1 MNQLQTSQNNS
12 ITFSSEQIAVVK
24 NQIAKDATDMELKSF
39 IYQCERT
46 GLDPFSRQIYFMKD
60 KSGKVMIQTSI
71 DGFRLIA
78 ERSGAY
84 EGQTQ
89 ALWCGPDGVWKDVW
103 MSPDYPVAAKVGV
116 YKKGFREALYAI
128 AHWNEYFGVPGFMHK
143 KMPTLMLAKVAESL
157 ALRKAFPNEMSGL
170 YTQEEMN
177 NEPEK
182 TKTIVSETKVAPRAT
197 PIVLPKDAKL
207 SSDGGFISRR
217 ENPPFIM
224 AQETPIDNAEMV
236 GAFEQFNAPQG
247 DVSSGPIDENALG
260 VELYVCKFGK
270 KHINKTLQQIGTDD
284 VKSYGDYIAREAHKG
299 GKEMRGDVLEFYNK
313 GKIFLN
319 SRGLDYDFK

>member
-1 MNQLQTSQNNS
+1 MNQLQISQNNQ
-12 ITFSSEQIAVVK
+12 ITFTPEQIAVVK

-60 KSGKVMIQTSI
+60 KSGKIMVQTSI

-89 ALWCGPDGVWKDVW
+89 AMWCGPDGIWKDVW
-103 MSPDYPVAAKVGV
+103 FSNEFPVAAKVGV
-116 YKKGFREALYAI
+116 YKRGFREALFAI
-128 AHWNEYFGVPGFMHK
+128 AHWNEYFAQPNFMHK

-177 NEPEK
+177 TEPEQ
-182 TKTIVSETKVAPRAT
+182 TKTIKSEITVQSKAETK
-197 PIVLPKDAKL
+197 PIVLKPEATIGGSGTTSQAEFVSAFQEFSNTPNDT
-207 SSDGGFISRR
+207 SSKPV
-217 ENPPFIM
+217 E
-224 AQETPIDNAEMV
+224 
-236 GAFEQFNAPQG
+236 
-247 DVSSGPIDENALG
+247 ENALG

-270 KHINKTLQQIGTDD
+270 KHIGKTLQQIGVDD
-284 VKSYGDYIAREAHKG
+284 VKSYGDYIARTAHMD
-299 GKEMRGDVLEFYNK
+299 GKELRGDVLEFYNK
-313 GKIFLN
+313 GKLFLN
-319 SRGLDYDFK
+319 ARGLDYDFK

>member
-12 ITFSSEQIAVVK
+12 ITFSAEQIAVVK

-182 TKTIVSETKVAPRAT
+182 TKTIVSETKVEPRAVSV
-197 PIVLPKDAKL
+197 VLAEDFKA
-207 SSDGGFISRR
+207 SGGQNVISRR
-217 ENPPFIM
+217 ENPPLIM
-224 AQETPIDNAEMV
+224 AEPSRSVNEEMTS
-236 GAFEQFNAPQG
+236 AFEMFNAPKG
-247 DVSSGPIDENALG
+247 ETSSELVVENALD

-270 KHINKTLQQIGTDD
+270 KHINKTLQQIGVDD
-284 VKSYGDYIAREAHKG
+284 VKSYGDYIARTAHMD
-299 GKEMRGDVLEFYNK
+299 GKELRGDVLEFYNK
-313 GKIFLN
+313 GKLFLN
-319 SRGLDYDFK
+319 ARGLDYDFK